1 MVLDIKSNQDMIES
15 IWEDVY
21 RLYANIALFNIR
33 DLSIYGVLF
42 LWRGPRANSSY
53 SKGAKFLKKESL
65 PNKGFS
71 LPDCDGKHL
80 KVLSKINTNSG
91 TVTLLLILGKHFDPL
106 CPVILD

>member
-42 LWRGPRANSSY
+42 LWRGPRANSSWVLEPIPHI
-53 SKGAKFLKKESL
+53 LKEPS
-65 PNKGFS
+65 F
-71 LPDCDGKHL
+71 
-80 KVLSKINTNSG
+80 
-91 TVTLLLILGKHFDPL
+91 
-106 CPVILD
+106 